1 MNSSFDFLNFYKFA
15 LILNPD
21 TLLHKSTLEN
31 FIITTK
37 EIKSFAIMAPLIQT
51 EQYKNVE
58 NNQSPISVKNVKGFA
73 MFLNMSEFNNIG
85 FFDERFFIYF
95 EEIDLCKRVIDSN
108 KKIYL
113 VPKIKIDHYGGK
125 SHNQNIEKEMELS
138 RNWHWM
144 WSSFNYHRKYRGFLF
159 SFSIMIPK
167 LFSAFIK
174 TIFYTLIL
182 NKNKKEI
189 YYHRFLGLINAM
201 IGKTSWYRPN
211 V

>member
-1 MNSSFDFLNFYKFA
+1 MQKLEVFGANKLRGHVKISGSKNASLP
-15 LILNPD
+15 ILAA
-21 TLLHKSTLEN
+21 TLL
-31 FIITTK
+31 
-37 EIKSFAIMAPLIQT
+37 
-51 EQYKNVE
+51 
-58 NNQSPISVKNVKGFA
+58 
-73 MFLNMSEFNNIG
+73 
-85 FFDERFFIYF
+85 
-95 EEIDLCKRVIDSN
+95 SN